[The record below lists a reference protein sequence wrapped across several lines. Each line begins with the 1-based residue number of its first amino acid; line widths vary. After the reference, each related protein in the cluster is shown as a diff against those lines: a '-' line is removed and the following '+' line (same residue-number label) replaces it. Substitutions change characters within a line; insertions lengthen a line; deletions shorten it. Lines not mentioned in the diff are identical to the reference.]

1 MVRTGKKSRDALMP
15 MDCVSFGLRK
25 ASRIATKF
33 YDDALRPSGLRNTQF
48 ALLGKLDSLGEASIG
63 DLAEILAT
71 DGTTLT
77 RNLEIL
83 VRRDLIQNIVADD
96 GRVRNVRLT
105 DLGKRTFAEAV
116 PLWRE
121 AQKHVLDALGRT
133 RWKEM
138 RSELRKIEAACDR

>member
-1 MVRTGKKSRDALMP
+1 MIRTDKKFRDALKP

-48 ALLGKLDSLGEASIG
+48 ALLGALDNLGEASIG
-63 DLAEILAT
+63 DLSERLAT

-83 VRRDLIQNIVADD
+83 VRRGLVENLEAED
-96 GRVRNVRLT
+96 GRVRNVRRT
-105 DLGKRTFAEAV
+105 DLGKATYDEAV

-121 AQKHVLDALGRT
+121 AQKLVLDALGQT

-138 RSELRKIEAACDR
+138 RSELRKIEAVCDR

>member
-1 MVRTGKKSRDALMP
+1 MIRTDKKSREALKP

-48 ALLGKLDSLGEASIG
+48 ALLGALNNLGEASIG
-63 DLAEILAT
+63 DLSERLAT

-77 RNLEIL
+77 RNLEIM
-83 VRRDLIQNIVADD
+83 VRRDLIENIIADD

-105 DLGKRTFAEAV
+105 DLGKKKFEKAV

-121 AQKHVLDALGRT
+121 AQKHVLDALGPT

-138 RSELRKIEAACDR
+138 RSKLRKIEAACDR